1 MVFNYKK
8 SSYTT
13 RAHLQTLQ
21 PDAYFKKNSQNMP
34 ILETQEEQNATKY
47 YLDGFHL
54 DLDEEYSGTP
64 STPRLAT
71 KDKVFITKDSKVK
84 EFRSSNT
91 EEEKFKIQYAKSDNQ
106 IIQEDAIL
114 SSRTISSSKS
124 LETKSSPIESTT
136 VHHINPANHDYR
148 NTLNL
153 DHDQKSP
160 FTKGKFTD
168 FPQNKSETIEIP
180 RY

>member
-8 SSYTT
+8 SSYST

-47 YLDGFHL
+47 YLDGFQL

-91 EEEKFKIQYAKSDNQ
+91 EEEKYKIQYAKSDNQ
-106 IIQEDAIL
+106 IQEDAIL

-136 VHHINPANHDYR
+136 VQINPANNDFR

-168 FPQNKSETIEIP
+168 FTKSKSETVQIP
-180 RY
+180 R